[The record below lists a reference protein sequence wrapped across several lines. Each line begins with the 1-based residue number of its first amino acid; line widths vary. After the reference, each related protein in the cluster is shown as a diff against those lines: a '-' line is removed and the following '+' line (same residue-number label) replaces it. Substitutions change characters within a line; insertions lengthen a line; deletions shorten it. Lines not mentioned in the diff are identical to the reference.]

1 MVLFYGAVV
10 GDELLQCLVVT
21 FFVGF
26 VFYRGY
32 AMAWLDTRG
41 VGSFELLKRTVKE
54 FSKNDMPTYAS
65 ALAYRALFSLFPF
78 LLFLIA
84 MLGVLEL
91 QEFFTWL
98 REQVSLMLPPD
109 ALNLVNPVIDEMQ
122 HQKSGVLSFGILL
135 ALWSASIGIRSLM
148 NAMNKA
154 YGVEEGRPAWKLMV
168 LSVLYT
174 IGLAIILLLA
184 AGLMIIGPQ
193 VMTWLADQVGLKDIV
208 VTLWTW
214 LRWPVIVV
222 LMMLVVAVL
231 YYVTPDVEQAFRFIT
246 PGSVVAVIV
255 WIAASVGFGIYV
267 GNFGNYDATYG
278 SIGAVIVL
286 LLYFYIS
293 AAVLL
298 FGAEMNAVIEHAS
311 EEGKEPGDKRLDDA
325 GSDRSSG
332 N

>member
-1 MVLFYGAVV
+1 
-10 GDELLQCLVVT
+10 
-21 FFVGF
+21 
-26 VFYRGY
+26 
-32 AMAWLDTRG
+32 MALLDTRG
-41 VGSFELLKRTVKE
+41 IGSFELLKRTLKD
-54 FSKNDMPTYAS
+54 FSKDDMTTYAS
-65 ALAYRALFSLFPF
+65 ALAYRAIFSLFPF

-84 MLGVLEL
+84 MLGVLDL

-98 REQVSLMLPPD
+98 REQVSLVLPPD
-109 ALNLVNPVIDEMQ
+109 ALELVNPVIDQMQ
-122 HQKSGVLSFGILL
+122 NQKSGLLSVGIVV
-135 ALWSASIGIRSLM
+135 ALWSASIGVRSLM

-154 YGVEEGRPAWKLMV
+154 YGVEEGRPAWKLML

-174 IGLAIILLLA
+174 IGLAVILLFA

-193 VMTWLADQVGLKDIV
+193 VIEWLAEQVGLKEIV

-214 LRWPVIVV
+214 LRWPVIVI

-231 YYVTPDVEQAFRFIT
+231 YYVTPDVEQEFRFIT
-246 PGSVVAVIV
+246 PGSVLAVIV
-255 WIAASVGFGIYV
+255 WIAASVGFGVYV

-298 FGAEMNAVIEHAS
+298 FGAEMNSVIEHAS
-311 EEGKEPGDKRLDDA
+311 QEGKDEGDKRLDDA
-325 GSDRSSG
+325 GGDRSSDK
-332 N
+332 